1 MAVTIAGSGS
11 VVCGVGYAET
21 TTKTSTA
28 SLIPPDNTIPQ
39 VSEGA
44 EMLSLSYTPK
54 LSTSFLYVTVSA
66 CVNNAGNVPIT
77 VAVFRDGA
85 ANAVAC
91 QTSTSYG
98 RSGTICYTFRIS
110 ANSTAATTLSVRY
123 GSSTGTSYLNQ
134 TDTSTYA
141 GGVVSS
147 IMVKEVNGP

>member
-1 MAVTIAGSGS
+1 MAITLFGSGS
-11 VVCGVGYAET
+11 IDCGYAYAET

-39 VSEGA
+39 ITEGA
-44 EMLSLSYTPK
+44 QMLSVTYTPK
-54 LSTSFLYVTVSA
+54 LSTSFLFVTVSA

-77 VAVFRDGA
+77 VAVFRDST
-85 ANAVAC
+85 ANAVAS

-98 RSGTICYTFRIS
+98 RGGTITFTFRIS
-110 ANSTAATTLSVRY
+110 ASSTASTTLTVRY

-141 GGVVSS
+141 AGVVST
-147 IMVKEVNGP
+147 ILIQEVNGP